1 MEERLQK
8 IIASSGMTSR
18 REAEEWIKTG
28 LVRVNGQVIK
38 ELGSKADRER
48 DQITVG
54 GSPLVFD
61 PPKITVMVNK
71 PRGYITSMG
80 DPQGRPDVSLLVEQ
94 YPERLYPIGRLDF
107 QSEGLLL
114 MTNDGDLAYQL
125 THPKHQIEK
134 AYLVWLD
141 RPLEEEHRITLT
153 RGVDLDGRKT
163 LPVSL
168 YAIENPQRPGCVWRI
183 TLREGRNRQIR
194 RMFQLF
200 AYKTLRLMRVRIGE
214 VSLGALPVGMSRK
227 LTEQELL
234 SLKSMAN
241 RESLTPKEPQ

>member
-8 IIASSGMTSR
+8 IIASSGMSSR

-38 ELGSKADRER
+38 ELGTKADRER
-48 DQITVG
+48 DEITVG
-54 GSPLVFD
+54 GKPLVFD
-61 PPKITVMVNK
+61 PPKITIMVNK

-80 DPQGRPDVSLLVEQ
+80 DPQGRPDVSLLAEE

-141 RPLEEEHRITLT
+141 RPLAEEHRAQLA
-153 RGVDLDGRKT
+153 RGVELDGRKT
-163 LPVSL
+163 LPIGLVS
-168 YAIENPQRPGCVWRI
+168 IENPQRPGCVWRI

-200 AYKTLRLMRVRIGE
+200 AYKTLRLMRVRIGD
-214 VSLGALPVGMSRK
+214 VSLGALPVGKNRK
-227 LTEQELL
+227 LTEREIL
-234 SLKSMAN
+234 SLKQKAN
-241 RESLTPKEPQ
+241 LEFQPETENK

>member
-28 LVRVNGQVIK
+28 LVRVNGQVVK
-38 ELGSKADRER
+38 ELGSKADREK

-61 PPKITVMVNK
+61 PPKITIMVNK
-71 PRGYITSMG
+71 PRGYITSLG
-80 DPQGRPDVSLLVEQ
+80 DPQGRPDVSLLAEQ
-94 YPERLYPIGRLDF
+94 YHERLYPIGRLDF
-107 QSEGLLL
+107 QSEGLLF
-114 MTNDGDLAYQL
+114 MTNDGELAFQL
-125 THPKHQIEK
+125 THPRHQIEK
-134 AYLVWLD
+134 AYIVWLD
-141 RPLEEEHRITLT
+141 RPLEEEHKILLA
-153 RGVDLDGRKT
+153 RGIELDGRKT
-163 LPVSL
+163 LPIGI

-183 TLREGRNRQIR
+183 TLKEGRNRQIR

-200 AYKTLRLMRVRIGE
+200 SYKTLRLMRVRIGD

-227 LTEQELL
+227 LTDHEVL
-234 SLKSMAN
+234 SLKQKAN
-241 RESLTPKEPQ
+241 QEHQAPLEHE